1 MSRKFKIY
9 ILLGTALLGLIIA
22 FLVKPIPQDLKYH
35 QFADQRLLLGIP
47 HFGDVLS
54 NLPFL
59 IIGIWGLILLLRYSN
74 DPKRMESKAE
84 ISSWIVAFL
93 GIALVGPGSAY
104 YHNHPT
110 NETLIWDR
118 LPIAVGFM
126 GIFCIMVSERVQIN
140 YGKRLL
146 WPLVALAIIS
156 VLYWAI
162 TEKNFAGDLRLYG
175 FVIFYPMIGIPL
187 LLILFPPKYSGVRY
201 VIEMLILYAIAKVFE
216 ATDKEIFS
224 WTQEIISGHTLKHL
238 FSAAATWSLIRYI
251 SFRRLVHKENT

>member
-1 MSRKFKIY
+1 MSRNTKVY
-9 ILLGTALLGLIIA
+9 ILLGTALLGLITA

-59 IIGIWGLILLLRYSN
+59 IIGLWGLILIWRYSS
-74 DPKRMESKAE
+74 DPKIIESSAE
-84 ISSWIVAFL
+84 ISSWVVTFL

-126 GIFCIMVSERVQIN
+126 GIFCTMISERIDVN
-140 YGKRLL
+140 AGKRLL
-146 WPLVALAIIS
+146 WPLVVLAIIS
-156 VLYWAI
+156 VWYWAF
-162 TEKNFAGDLRLYG
+162 TEKNFEGDLRLYG

-187 LLILFPPKYSGVRY
+187 LLILFPPKYSGVRF
-201 VIEMLILYAIAKVFE
+201 VIEMLILYVIAKVFE
-216 ATDKEIFS
+216 AFDKEVFS
-224 WTQEIISGHTLKHL
+224 WTQGIISGHTLKHL

-251 SFRRLVHKENT
+251 SHRRIIQRTP